1 MTNEQFKDQAETML
15 AEIVAINEAALEAIE
30 RIDVSQYE

>member
-15 AEIVAINEAALEAIE
+15 AEIVAINEATLEAIA
-30 RIDVSQYE
+30 RIDVAPV